1 MNRLETNLG
10 EIKLKNPIIPAS
22 GCAGFGKEL
31 AEIYDLSLLGGIAL
45 KTTTREPRLGNP
57 MPRVAEVPSGML
69 NAIGL
74 INPGIEAVVEEELP
88 FLRDKDLVVLASAGG
103 SDLDEYLEVTK
114 KLDAN
119 PSVDI
124 IELNISCPN
133 VKRGCHQFGTNI
145 ELAFSL
151 VSQLKKLLKKPLYVK
166 LSPNASNIVDI
177 AKAVEKAGADGIV
190 MINTL
195 TGMQID
201 LKTRKPL
208 LANKTGGMSGPAIKP
223 LAIRMIY
230 DVFEAINIPI
240 IGCGGIT
247 KAEDVIEFMLAG
259 ATAVEVGYANFIN
272 PTAAIDIIKDL
283 PKVMDRLK
291 IENLKDIIGGAH

>member
-1 MNRLETNLG
+1 MNRLEANLG

-88 FLRDKDLVVLASAGG
+88 FLMDKDLVVLASAGG
-103 SDLDEYLEVTK
+103 SDFDEYIEVTE
-114 KLDAN
+114 KLDN
-119 PSVDI
+119 DPSVDI

-133 VKRGCHQFGTNI
+133 VKKGCHQFGTNS
-145 ELAFSL
+145 ELAFKL
-151 VSQLKKLLKKPLYVK
+151 VSKLKEFLKKPLYVK
-166 LSPNASNIVDI
+166 LSPNASNIVEI
-177 AKAVEKAGADGIV
+177 AKAVERAGADGIV

-230 DVFEAINIPI
+230 EVYEAVSIPI

-247 KAEDVIEFMLAG
+247 SAEDVIEFMLAG
-259 ATAVEVGYANFIN
+259 ATAVEVGYANFVN